1 MKVKISNPNYM
12 IFFFFNFCSIL
23 PLNTQLNIPYVF
35 HPASKS
41 SPNPTL

>member
-1 MKVKISNPNYM
+1 MKVNISSQNYM
-12 IFFFFNFCSIL
+12 ICFFLISVV

>member
-1 MKVKISNPNYM
+1 MKVKISNQNYM
-12 IFFFFNFCSIL
+12 IFFFFLISVL